1 VIDLFEAKPSRA
13 NLLTAVA
20 FSKRVC
26 D

>member
-1 VIDLFEAKPSRA
+1 VIDLFEAKPLRA
-13 NLLTAVA
+13 NLLIAVA